1 MFFEQNG
8 LITVYLVNLLLGL
21 SYKWHG
27 CHNVEVSFSYWISEK
42 MKKIIKIAIIA
53 GLVSTALNIKA
64 QEETVTIEDG
74 HSSNTFLKRQLE
86 QNLSIGRAVK
96 SIVSNYPQEASNV
109 VSTAL
114 DMYPEKY
121 QEIIHAAISAQP
133 MLTEDIVKIA
143 LEKNIASCAN
153 IVKTAINAEPSY
165 IDFVVTAAA
174 NSTPEE
180 LNEIVRVAVI
190 TEPDSADFIVQ
201 SLAQQHPNKIVE
213 ILSSAIEAVPLV
225 GEYVVEALLAI
236 FPNDAE
242 SVVSTAVR
250 ESGSERDNVKRI
262 IETAQNFG
270 LDEQSIYKYAKEG
283 GATDEEITAALAHA
297 SEQ

>member
-1 MFFEQNG
+1 
-8 LITVYLVNLLLGL
+8 
-21 SYKWHG
+21 
-27 CHNVEVSFSYWISEK
+27 
-42 MKKIIKIAIIA
+42 MKKIIKVAFIAT
-53 GLVSTALNIKA
+53 LVSSAYSVSA
-64 QEETVTIEDG
+64 QEAEVEVSNDNHAT
-74 HSSNTFLKRQLE
+74 SSFVKRQVA
-86 QNLSIGRAVK
+86 QNMSIGRAVK
-96 SIVSNYPQEASNV
+96 SIASNYPQETSSV

-114 DMYPEKY
+114 DMYPDKY

-143 LEKNIASCAN
+143 LEKEIASCTA

-165 IDFVVTAAA
+165 VDFVVTAAA

-201 SLAQQHPNKIVE
+201 SLAQQHPNKIVD
-213 ILSSAIEAVPLV
+213 ILTSAIDAVPLV

-250 ESGSERDNVKRI
+250 ESGPQRDNVRRI

-270 LDEQSIYKYAKEG
+270 LDEDSIYKYAKEG
-283 GATDEEITAALAHA
+283 GATDEEITAALKIVT
-297 SEQ
+297 EQ

>member
-1 MFFEQNG
+1 M
-8 LITVYLVNLLLGL
+8 
-21 SYKWHG
+21 
-27 CHNVEVSFSYWISEK
+27 SEK

-53 GLVSTALNIKA
+53 SLVSSAYSVRA
-64 QEETVTIEDG
+64 QEDELSNDSHVTT
-74 HSSNTFLKRQLE
+74 SFVKRQVA
-86 QNLSIGRAVK
+86 QNMSIGRAVK
-96 SIVSNYPQEASNV
+96 SIVSNYPQEASAV

-114 DMYPEKY
+114 DMYPDKY

-165 IDFVVTAAA
+165 VDFVVTAAA

-201 SLAQQHPNKIVE
+201 SLAQQHPNKIVD

-250 ESGSERDNVKRI
+250 ESASERANVKRI

-270 LDEQSIYKYAKEG
+270 LDEESIYKYAKEG
-283 GATDEEITAALAHA
+283 GATDEEITAAL
-297 SEQ
+297 SEATEQR

>member
-1 MFFEQNG
+1 M
-8 LITVYLVNLLLGL
+8 
-21 SYKWHG
+21 
-27 CHNVEVSFSYWISEK
+27 SEN
-42 MKKIIKIAIIA
+42 MKKIIK
-53 GLVSTALNIKA
+53 VALLASSIFSACNVNA
-64 QEETVTIEDG
+64 QKITESNDR
-74 HSSNTFLKRQLE
+74 HASSSFVKRQVA
-86 QNLSIGRAVK
+86 QNMSIGRAVK
-96 SIVSNYPQEASNV
+96 SIVSNYPQETSSV

-114 DMYPEKY
+114 DMYPDKY

-133 MLTEDIVKIA
+133 MFTEDIVRIA
-143 LEKNIASCAN
+143 LDKDIASCAA

-165 IDFVVTAAA
+165 VDFVVTAAA

-201 SLAQQHPNKIVE
+201 SLAQQNPSKIVD
-213 ILSSAIEAVPLV
+213 ILSSAIGAVPLV
-225 GEYVVEALLAI
+225 GEYVVEALLAV

-250 ESGSERDNVKRI
+250 ESGAQRENVKRI

-270 LDEQSIYKYAKEG
+270 LDEDSIYKYAKEG
-283 GATDEEITAALAHA
+283 GATDEEITAALT
-297 SEQ
+297 ELTDQ

>member
-1 MFFEQNG
+1 
-8 LITVYLVNLLLGL
+8 
-21 SYKWHG
+21 
-27 CHNVEVSFSYWISEK
+27 
-42 MKKIIKIAIIA
+42 MKKIIKVAFIASLISSVYSV
-53 GLVSTALNIKA
+53 GA
-64 QEETVTIEDG
+64 QEAEVSNDNHAT
-74 HSSNTFLKRQLE
+74 SSFVKRQVA
-86 QNLSIGRAVK
+86 QNMSIGRAVK
-96 SIVSNYPQEASNV
+96 SIASNYPQETSSV

-114 DMYPEKY
+114 DMYPNKY

-143 LEKNIASCAN
+143 LEKEIASCTA

-165 IDFVVTAAA
+165 VDFVVTAAA
-174 NSTPEE
+174 NSTPDE

-201 SLAQQHPNKIVE
+201 SLAQQHPNKIVD
-213 ILSSAIEAVPLV
+213 ILTSAIDAVPLV

-250 ESGSERDNVKRI
+250 ESGPQRDNVRRI

-270 LDEQSIYKYAKEG
+270 LDEDSIYKYAKEG
-283 GATDEEITAALAHA
+283 GATDEEITAALKIVT
-297 SEQ
+297 EQ